1 MAPVAV
7 LSNITSSTVK
17 INTTTN
23 NTLSTYIANTSVVNS
38 VFCFGKFQDTA
49 IGSELTSRKVVPPNI
64 SIELYRKAMIAILF
78 FRHIL
83 SLSSSLSV
91 TISDLTET
99 VAAYFVM
106 PTGSVEREAE
116 RIVEL
121 VRYAFFVVG
130 NFQGIGCLD
139 SSGKPIAVLDN
150 HAADITFFSFRST
163 VLVRTIDQRFPSTAL
178 SLDFSLRLPQSIM
191 STVFTPAPSLTSG
204 IRTPPSTPK
213 PTMMQIPT
221 SRSTSTFALDN
232 ATDDELNSM
241 NATQLCQFILNARL
255 SPYPAS
261 GVTTQSVNLLPSF
274 SSLISS
280 STPKMDR
287 VRKSVTSIGVTTY
300 PRLPG

>member
-1 MAPVAV
+1 
-7 LSNITSSTVK
+7 
-17 INTTTN
+17 
-23 NTLSTYIANTSVVNS
+23 
-38 VFCFGKFQDTA
+38 
-49 IGSELTSRKVVPPNI
+49 
-64 SIELYRKAMIAILF
+64 MIAILF
-78 FRHIL
+78 FRCIL

-116 RIVEL
+116 RIVES

-163 VLVRTIDQRFPSTAL
+163 VLVSTIDQRFPSTAL

-191 STVFTPAPSLTSG
+191 STAFTPAPSLTSG
-204 IRTPPSTPK
+204 ICTPLSTPK
-213 PTMMQIPT
+213 PTMVQIPT

-261 GVTTQSVNLLPSF
+261 GVTTPSVNLLPYF
-274 SSLISS
+274 YSLISS

-287 VRKSVTSIGVTTY
+287 VRKSVASIGVTTY